1 MKKIYFH
8 SLLLAIY
15 TVLFVSC
22 SPSAHEVVYKD
33 AAVTV
38 VYDDITTDFP
48 GEVFV
53 SDNYLIWTD
62 PFGEEEQAHIIDK
75 KSYKEIGKC
84 VRRGQA
90 PGEFSMAT
98 YCVADNDLL
107 LVGDINKNQLHTY
120 SMDNLKLGRPALL
133 KQEEKETVRKMPL
146 IAVTPEDLLAF
157 DPMNAQSF
165 LYKGKH
171 FGKPLFEEEIENL
184 FDVVQGTLAY
194 QPDKGLLL
202 YAPFNINYMAAYQ
215 KKGDNFELL
224 WEKRGEQTY
233 RQTGNKIKPDMT
245 KMNMAQVVWTKD
257 YIVTL
262 QRDYKT
268 DPVDESTIGRDE
280 TKLPKTI
287 FVYDYEGN
295 LLQIQDLKIP
305 TLRIGATP
313 GGNDVYAIVVNPEF
327 CLAKVEL

>member
-1 MKKIYFH
+1 
-8 SLLLAIY
+8 
-15 TVLFVSC
+15 
-22 SPSAHEVVYKD
+22 
-33 AAVTV
+33 
-38 VYDDITTDFP
+38 
-48 GEVFV
+48 
-53 SDNYLIWTD
+53 
-62 PFGEEEQAHIIDK
+62 
-75 KSYKEIGKC
+75 
-84 VRRGQA
+84 
-90 PGEFSMAT
+90 MAT

-202 YAPFNINYMAAYQ
+202 YAPFNINYMAAYR

-295 LLQIQDLKIP
+295 LLQIQDLKMP